1 MSQSHS
7 ERSSED
13 AAVPAQRRRKLLVI
27 CPFPQGVAPGQRLK
41 YEQYFDDW
49 RAQGFDIDVS
59 CFMDLAMWRIA
70 YARGRHIQK
79 LLGVLRGHLRR
90 VRDLFRVARYD
101 VVYVFMWVTPV
112 GTTIMER
119 LVRALAPRLIFD
131 VEDDVLKGQQLP
143 GAGHPNPIARLLK
156 RPAKAR
162 FLMQEADYL
171 IAASPFMRD
180 KWIALNKHGRCACIP
195 ASIDTDRIRP
205 LSTRSTEGPVVIGW
219 TGTFSTKPFLDLL
232 RPVFIELASR
242 VSFQLTIIGNFDYE
256 LPGVNLKV
264 IQWSSECEVEDLQS
278 LDIGVYPLPDESW
291 SLGKSGLK
299 AFQYMAVGIPTVASA
314 VGTTPAIIRDGENG
328 FLIHEAGEWAPR
340 LERLVRDAELRK
352 KMGEQARRDVVA
364 HHSVA
369 ATTQK
374 YREVLRLTLDT

>member
-1 MSQSHS
+1 M
-7 ERSSED
+7 
-13 AAVPAQRRRKLLVI
+13 LVI

-49 RAQGFDIDVS
+49 RAQGYDIDVS
-59 CFMDLAMWRIA
+59 CFMDPAMWRIA
-70 YARGRHIQK
+70 YTSGHHVQK

-90 VRDLFRVARYD
+90 MRDLFRVARYD

-112 GTTIMER
+112 GRTIMER
-119 LVRALAPRLIFD
+119 LARALARRLIFD

-162 FLMQEADYL
+162 FLMEEADYL

-180 KWIALNKHGRCACIP
+180 KWIAINKHGRCACIP
-195 ASIDTDRIRP
+195 ASVDTDRIRP
-205 LSTRSTEGPVVIGW
+205 AAARSADGPVVIGW
-219 TGTFSTKPFLDLL
+219 TGTFSTRPFLDLL
-232 RPVFIELASR
+232 RPVFIELASK
-242 VSFQLTIIGNFDYE
+242 VPFQLTIIGNFDYE

-264 IQWSSECEVEDLQS
+264 VQWSAEREVEDLQS

-314 VGTTPAIIRDGENG
+314 VGTTPSIIRDGENG
-328 FLIHEAGEWAPR
+328 FLIHDASEWAPR
-340 LERLVRDAELRK
+340 LERLVLDAELRS
-352 KMGEQARRDVVA
+352 KMGERARRDVVA

-374 YREVLRLTLDT
+374 YREVLRQTVEG